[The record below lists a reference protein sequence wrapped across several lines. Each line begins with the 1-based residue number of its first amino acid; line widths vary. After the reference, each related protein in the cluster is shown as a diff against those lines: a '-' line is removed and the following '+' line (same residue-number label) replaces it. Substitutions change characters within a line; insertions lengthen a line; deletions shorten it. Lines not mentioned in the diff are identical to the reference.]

1 MCMGPYVE
9 AFLFVMG
16 FLGNQISDTMLIRF
30 GTDKGQSYKIPQG
43 FLFKHVSGPN
53 HFCQIMECA
62 GFALMAWN
70 LTALSFLAWTAANL
84 LSRARKHHQW
94 YLDLF
99 PDYPKNRKSII
110 PFIL

>member
-1 MCMGPYVE
+1 
-9 AFLFVMG
+9 MG